1 MRLRLPG
8 TGWPMS
14 ATHNAGD
21 PRQRPLGR
29 RIERPKTRPIPRR
42 QPSIRSVD
50 RGYVSRQR
58 TAVFIVQR

>member
-1 MRLRLPG
+1 
-8 TGWPMS
+8 MS